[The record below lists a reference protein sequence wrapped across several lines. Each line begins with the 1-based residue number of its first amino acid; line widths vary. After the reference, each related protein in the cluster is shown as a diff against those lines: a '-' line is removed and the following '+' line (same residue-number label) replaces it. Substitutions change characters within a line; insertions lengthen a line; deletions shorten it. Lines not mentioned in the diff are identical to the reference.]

1 MRIRFSA
8 TSLQDYVD
16 CPRRFQ
22 LRYLLEL
29 PWPALET
36 DAPDEL
42 EQRAQRGRDLHRL
55 IHQHLAGLS
64 VAPPPTAPPDSPLP
78 AWWRSFQAFAAGWP
92 TWRVVPEVLVSVPL
106 AGQRVAV
113 RYDALA
119 WAMRPDEAG
128 PACVILEWKT
138 HRRPPPRAWL
148 SARVQSRLYPLALLL
163 TGWPSPTCGQPV
175 TAADL
180 EMWYWLA
187 GPPAHVERF
196 AYSPAQQQADRAYL
210 EALITQIAQRAAGSV
225 TAGGDADRWELTG
238 RQQLCA
244 MCVYR
249 SLCERD
255 AAALMPD
262 LPEADDQADD
272 FPDAAD
278 ATDSG
283 WSQVQESVF

>member
-36 DAPDEL
+36 DAPDAL
-42 EQRAQRGRDLHRL
+42 EQRAQWGRDLHRL

-64 VAPPPTAPPDSPLP
+64 VAPPTTAPPDSPLP
-78 AWWRSFQAFAAGWP
+78 AWWRSFQTFAAGWP
-92 TWRVVPEVLVSVPL
+92 AWRVVPEVLVSVPL

-119 WAMRPDEAG
+119 WPVRPDAEG

-148 SARVQSRLYPLALLL
+148 GARVQSRLYPLALLT
-163 TGWPSPTCGQPV
+163 TGWPSPTSGQPI

-196 AYSPAQQQADRAYL
+196 AYSPAQQEADRAYL
-210 EALITQIAQRAAGSV
+210 EALITQIAQRAA
-225 TAGGDADRWELTG
+225 AGDADRWELTG
-238 RQQLCA
+238 QEQLCA
-244 MCVYR
+244 VCVYR
-249 SLCERD
+249 SLCER
-255 AAALMPD
+255 AAAMPAAD
-262 LPEADDQADD
+262 TPEMDSEEDD
-272 FPDAAD
+272 FPDAPGE
-278 ATDSG
+278 TDSG